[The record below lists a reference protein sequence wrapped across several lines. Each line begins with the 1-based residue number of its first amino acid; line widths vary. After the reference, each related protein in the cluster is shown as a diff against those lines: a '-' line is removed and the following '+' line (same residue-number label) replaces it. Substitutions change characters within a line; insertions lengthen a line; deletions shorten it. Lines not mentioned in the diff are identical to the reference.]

1 MSLSGRDWAF
11 FVGAPEASVG
21 KVHRAE
27 SKSFAG
33 THLENAFERGEKT
46 MNSLSKT
53 QGPCTGKN
61 ATTGSDI
68 LVLWLNPHRI
78 HRSRRPGDDKTRI
91 EILHGMN
98 VKNKLAHVSIGA

>member
-61 ATTGSDI
+61 GTKGLEDIRVQYFALNRPVGSTDPGCQ
-68 LVLWLNPHRI
+68 VTA
-78 HRSRRPGDDKTRI
+78 RSALEFCTK
-91 EILHGMN
+91 
-98 VKNKLAHVSIGA
+98 